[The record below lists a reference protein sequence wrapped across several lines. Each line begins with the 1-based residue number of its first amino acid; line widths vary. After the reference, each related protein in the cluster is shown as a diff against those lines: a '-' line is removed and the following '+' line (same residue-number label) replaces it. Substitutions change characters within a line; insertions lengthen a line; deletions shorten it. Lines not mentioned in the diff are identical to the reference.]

1 MSNVR
6 DYNMRTEE
14 DLNQL
19 MKLNR
24 KEIEHLLNLGILKT
38 TEKSCQSYH
47 IGKSDY
53 SRHIIQPWNIW
64 LEYGLN
70 PWDADIVKRVLRTK
84 EGEDRKLDYE
94 KIIHVCRERIRQ
106 LDAERTEVVEENDEE
121 PDYKTV
127 ICPSEKDKPE
137 LLYRE
142 DVEFNGVYEVYGVF
156 QLEGKPYAYLGYGGR
171 HVYLDLGMSDKWC
184 YMGYKWMP
192 KRAFGLGVA
201 TLREGDHAVSMEIG
215 DPGVSYEKH
224 DYIITHGNL
233 YRYMDAT
240 PEGHVYMRFED
251 GGTFTKVVTEHK
263 IFNEAIQYVKGNN
276 K

>member
-1 MSNVR
+1 
-6 DYNMRTEE
+6 MRTEE
-14 DLNQL
+14 DLIQL

-24 KEIEHLLNLGILKT
+24 KEIEHLLNLGILKS
-38 TEKSCQSYH
+38 TEESCQSYH

-64 LEYGLN
+64 LEFGLN

-84 EGEDRKLDYE
+84 GGEDRKLDYE

-106 LDAERTEVVEENDEE
+106 LEAERIEDSNEEAE

-127 ICPSEKDKPE
+127 VCPSEKDKPE
-137 LLYRE
+137 LMY
-142 DVEFNGVYEVYGVF
+142 DFGSEFNGVYKVYGVF
-156 QLEGKPYAYLGYGGR
+156 QSGGRPYAYLGYSGT
-171 HVYLDLGMSDKWC
+171 HIYLDLSQSSKWT
-184 YMGYKWMP
+184 YYGHDRLP
-192 KRAFGLGVA
+192 RHSFGLYENTLDGVN
-201 TLREGDHAVSMEIG
+201 HSMSMEIG
-215 DPGVSYEKH
+215 KYGMTYGKH

-240 PEGHVYMRFED
+240 PEGHAYMRFED
-251 GGTFTKVVTEHK
+251 GGSFTKVVTEHK
-263 IFNEAIQYVKGNN
+263 LFNEAVQHVKGNN